1 MGTPLLQVSGDFSR
15 ARRDAWVSS
24 IRMKKSAKKC
34 AGKTETAHLKSTKG
48 LALKI
53 KHPEINIGNTRR
65 NMSFY
70 PRKDVTSKNFTSSLR
85 PFN

>member
-1 MGTPLLQVSGDFSR
+1 MGVVN
-15 ARRDAWVSS
+15 WHE
-24 IRMKKSAKKC
+24 KKREKNVRVKQ
-34 AGKTETAHLKSTKG
+34 KSTKG
-48 LALKI
+48 LALKVR
-53 KHPEINIGNTRR
+53 HPEINIGNTRR